1 MTLVWD
7 DAGTRYYETGVSRGI
22 LWTPELLKASL
33 PGVPWN
39 GLVSI
44 ALDPQGGEAE
54 HYYFD
59 GVKYMDKVLAEDF
72 QATIQFIQAPNE
84 FRACEGVRE
93 YKPGVMTEMN
103 KRDKFHMAWRTEIS
117 SDEGQSVA
125 YKWHIAYNNL
135 AQPAGRAYQ
144 TIADTTTM
152 DIRNVVITATPA
164 CGRHS
169 YFWFDSRDYDLTAL
183 EAQLNAGTLPMCY
196 ELASLVA
203 PISGGGGGGG
213 STPDPDAGCDSF
225 LVDLEN
231 YFHGQTLVDEVLT
244 EGTTHSATINGL
256 INNGLDIIELPAV
269 GAFAANDS
277 AASEVGTGDI
287 LADDDDA
294 TYITSADGDL
304 GYTVGLPPLVGYV
317 DGAALELHIR
327 MSISGGVNPDD
338 PDNLDADAQVHISTD
353 AGGDDTVGGFSDGAD
368 EGMGFALTVVDG
380 TIVDYVVPLYMDSW
394 VDTTLDDVITALEAG
409 AYLNVVAVSNNN
421 PDTTP
426 EVRVYEAKIVMLNDT
441 DPDKFL
447 RCAPGDVAYIDQ
459 YIYDTGTTT
468 LTASN
473 TTSVDFKVAQ
483 IPFDVTLDGSE
494 PTITE
499 WGGLFSRDARLDVTI
514 VGTEAHLEWHKLS
527 SDDLLATLTLDPNEW
542 YTAEVYWGWTSMEIK
557 VWKREDDSKTLL
569 LHETHDTTNGDP
581 GCNVRH
587 HPGFA
592 GSAEASYEV
601 VIDNAG
607 MQVHCNEEPPPAP
620 VTVELPA
627 TVITSAPGNGAKGSN
642 WFDDS
647 LSVENNATGFTGHTQ
662 LNMPEFVNASREW
675 LVIGKYGSGSK
686 KLNFDLPAGATLVSI
701 EYVLRAY
708 REGSFANTGDATA
721 SAATSYFGTTTPASL
736 PAVNGMSSDT
746 GANAYFSDLVVTTSW
761 SSAAERV
768 ITDPN
773 PSATLTN
780 DQPFDWFTAVES
792 EALTSVVKVDY
803 LAARITYTP

>member
-1 MTLVWD
+1 MTTLVWD
-7 DAGTRYYETGVSRGI
+7 ESGTRYFETGVSRGI
-22 LWTPELLKASL
+22 LWTPALLKASL

-59 GVKYMDKVLAEDF
+59 GVKYMDRVLAEDF

-135 AQPAGRAYQ
+135 AHPAGRAYQ

-169 YFWFDSRDYDLTAL
+169 YFWFDSREYDLTAL
-183 EAQLNAGTLPMCY
+183 EAQLNEGTLPMCY
-196 ELASLVA
+196 ELATLVV
-203 PISGGGGGGG
+203 PVSGGGGGE
-213 STPDPDAGCDSF
+213 TADPDAGCENF
-225 LVDLEN
+225 LVDFEN
-231 YFHGQTLVDEVLT
+231 YIHGQTLTAEDYV
-244 EGTTHSATINGL
+244 EGTTKEAFITGV

-368 EGMGFALTVVDG
+368 EGMGFALSTVDG

-394 VDTTLDDVITALEAG
+394 VDTTLDDVVTALETG

-421 PDTTP
+421 SDPADTP
-426 EVRVYEAKIVMLNDT
+426 IVVNVYEAKIVMLNDT

-447 RCAPGDVAYIDQ
+447 RPFDSACYVDQ
-459 YIYDTGTTT
+459 FIYDTGTTT
-468 LTASN
+468 LVASS
-473 TTSVDFKVAQ
+473 TTTVDFKIKQ
-483 IPFDVTLDGSE
+483 IPLDVSFDGYQ
-494 PTITE
+494 PAITE
-499 WGGLFSRDARLDVTI
+499 WGGLLTRDYYLEVSV
-514 VGTEAHLEWHKLS
+514 VGTEAKLELRKFP
-527 SDDLLATLTLDPNEW
+527 SDTVLADLVLENNVW
-542 YTAEVYWGWTSMEIK
+542 YTVETYWGWTDAEIK
-557 VWKREDDSKTLL
+557 VWKRDDESKTLL
-569 LHETHDTTNGDP
+569 LHETHATTNGDP

-592 GSAEASYEV
+592 GSSEATFEV
-601 VIDNAG
+601 DIDNAE
-607 MQVHCNEEPPPAP
+607 MQVHCNEGP
-620 VTVELPA
+620 VVVELPA
-627 TVITSAPGNGAKGSN
+627 TDILTAPGSGSS
-642 WFDDS
+642 WTDAS
-647 LSVENNATGFTGHTQ
+647 LSNRD
-662 LNMPEFVNASREW
+662 ASGAIINSTLIDMAEW
-675 LVIGKYGSGSK
+675 FNTSKEYVTIGKYGTGSK
-686 KLNFDLPAGATLVSI
+686 KINFDLPAGATVVSV
-701 EYVLRAY
+701 EYVIRAY
-708 REGSFANTGDATA
+708 REASIAVDSGDSTIVAATAEFGSVPATTPWALGKSSVRGDATYA
-721 SAATSYFGTTTPASL
+721 STAMT
-736 PAVNGMSSDT
+736 
-746 GANAYFSDLVVTTSW
+746 VTTSW
-761 SSAAERV
+761 SGVSDVV
-768 ITDPN
+768 ITDPD
-773 PSATLTN
+773 PVAAVTN
-780 DQPFDWFTAVES
+780 DDPFDMFTSLQQSAS
-792 EALTSVVKVDY
+792 SAVVKWDY
-803 LAARITYTP
+803 LGVRITYLP